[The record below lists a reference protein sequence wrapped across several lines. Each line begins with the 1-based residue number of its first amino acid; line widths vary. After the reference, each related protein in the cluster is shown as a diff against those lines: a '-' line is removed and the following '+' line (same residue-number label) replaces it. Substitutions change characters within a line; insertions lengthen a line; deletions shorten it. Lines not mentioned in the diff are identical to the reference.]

1 MCSAIPLLLRFAC
14 SRGASPMNRRPVA
27 VPGGSFALLAACRPL
42 PLLFARFICRWQR
55 SQTSPTGY
63 ENQIRSP
70 NRLDERSQSR
80 CASSSSP
87 TTHRRTA
94 SKHLCLSS
102 DLPPSQQSVSLTFPK
117 SRGICAKIKIEKRKP
132 KFSRC
137 HLSSRQAHTKMVPY
151 STNPYFTLMRSS
163 FSSMGSA
170 AMRMKITVAA
180 AWIRSI
186 DRPDT

>member
-42 PLLFARFICRWQR
+42 PLLFARFICRWQH

-117 SRGICAKIKIEKRKP
+117 SRGNLRENQNRKTQTKIQSQP
-132 KFSRC
+132 SFFSASAHKDGTLFDQSVFHFDAIQFFQHGFGGDEDEDHRC
-137 HLSSRQAHTKMVPY
+137 GGMDQIHR
-151 STNPYFTLMRSS
+151 
-163 FSSMGSA
+163 
-170 AMRMKITVAA
+170 
-180 AWIRSI
+180 
-186 DRPDT
+186 